1 MKFLKNV
8 SYTIASNILSIFVST
23 MIVLVVPKFLGVH
36 EYGLWQLFIFYENYV
51 SMLHLGWADGV
62 FLRRGGQQANDVDVA
77 SLKAETVLFALF
89 NICIGM
95 LLIVYGL
102 LFSQTYHF
110 IITALGF
117 SIIVAN
123 IRTWVTMILQAVG
136 DFRGYAINLS
146 VQSIVY
152 LILIFVILLF
162 DLVDYRYMIVAFLI
176 SQLATSISGFIQL
189 KKLFKKKVS
198 KLDFS
203 AALREAKL
211 NIDSGFKLMIANS
224 TAMLIVGVIRFG
236 IQQKWSIATF
246 GKISL
251 VLSIANLITVF
262 INAVSLVLFPTL
274 RRTTQVAK
282 EVYVGIR
289 NILMP
294 FLYITILIYFPIKII
309 IPLWLP
315 KYADVMQFTSV
326 LMPMMVYQGK
336 FEILSNTFMKNF
348 RMEATLMLINVT
360 TLLMSIGLTGITV
373 YLMHNISLAVFSIAV
388 VMGFRSVLAEVIL
401 SRRISVPFVRELLF
415 ENVVILGFMILSW
428 NYSTVISFGIYAIVM
443 VVYLFSKRQDVKS
456 GLKTLRV
463 LSKY

>member
-1 MKFLKNV
+1 
-8 SYTIASNILSIFVST
+8 
-23 MIVLVVPKFLGVH
+23 
-36 EYGLWQLFIFYENYV
+36 
-51 SMLHLGWADGV
+51 
-62 FLRRGGQQANDVDVA
+62 
-77 SLKAETVLFALF
+77 
-89 NICIGM
+89 
-95 LLIVYGL
+95 
-102 LFSQTYHF
+102 
-110 IITALGF
+110 
-117 SIIVAN
+117 
-123 IRTWVTMILQAVG
+123 
-136 DFRGYAINLS
+136 
-146 VQSIVY
+146 
-152 LILIFVILLF
+152 
-162 DLVDYRYMIVAFLI
+162 
-176 SQLATSISGFIQL
+176 
-189 KKLFKKKVS
+189 
-198 KLDFS
+198 
-203 AALREAKL
+203 
-211 NIDSGFKLMIANS
+211 
-224 TAMLIVGVIRFG
+224 
-236 IQQKWSIATF
+236 
-246 GKISL
+246 
-251 VLSIANLITVF
+251 
-262 INAVSLVLFPTL
+262 
-274 RRTTQVAK
+274 
-282 EVYVGIR
+282 
-289 NILMP
+289 MP